1 MADIAVVH
9 VEEDT
14 TQLSGEVVFFCDLL
28 RRSTALNVIVGAT
41 IQAGHHLV
49 LFGVIGHKT
58 QIKAHRR
65 QLHPYKGR
73 EVLSAVFLLR
83 QRGMNLCRRL

>member
-1 MADIAVVH
+1 MADVAVVH
-9 VEEDT
+9 VEEDAS
-14 TQLSGEVVFFCDLL
+14 QLSGKVVFLGDLL
-28 RRSTALNVIVGAT
+28 RRSTALDVIVGAT